1 METSGDSERVDGVP
15 HLAGSLKQQRQN
27 AVKIDVTADVL
38 ADRIKVNLSK
48 GTVYLLIPCSYIS
61 VQVMCTVAD
70 DSLSMKHIYLQDVQ
84 RFTRMFNSC
93 REEEESLEVAI
104 LVFGISRHLPGGAP
118 LVPTVESSKVA
129 ISEASLQDAFA

>member
-1 METSGDSERVDGVP
+1 
-15 HLAGSLKQQRQN
+15 
-27 AVKIDVTADVL
+27 
-38 ADRIKVNLSK
+38 
-48 GTVYLLIPCSYIS
+48 
-61 VQVMCTVAD
+61 MCTVAD

-118 LVPTVESSKVA
+118 LVPTVESILTCGFSSSKIAGDNGRMVK
-129 ISEASLQDAFA
+129 SSWT